1 MALPVH
7 NLIQNHT
14 SLANAGRRIFRLER
28 KKRQSRAIL
37 GFRSRLFV
45 FMHARRQFGQKR
57 LRKLEDDPDP
67 RSNGSPVLACRQKR
81 PGFDR
86 AQHFFEKWRL
96 ALYDSY
102 VGKPSPGIHLGVKQD
117 LTAEQR
123 LRRKGC
129 RDQRERSRSGEPFGF
144 LDGSLPKPR
153 ALESRMPG
161 NAVLLE
167 Q

>member
-1 MALPVH
+1 PHSTVLCPLSLHDALP
-7 NLIQNHT
+7 I
-14 SLANAGRRIFRLER
+14 
-28 KKRQSRAIL
+28 
-37 GFRSRLFV
+37 
-45 FMHARRQFGQKR
+45 
-57 LRKLEDDPDP
+57 
-67 RSNGSPVLACRQKR
+67 
-81 PGFDR
+81 
-86 AQHFFEKWRL
+86 L

-161 NAVLLE
+161 KDRKSTRLNSSHGSISYA
-167 Q
+167 